1 MNRKVFGLVL
11 IVMLSLALAIPSA
24 YAASAKA
31 TSAVGNLK
39 EVAASSSVIMEDG
52 WETVL
57 QNQIKTSSQKDLFV
71 DVSLECGLTTNT
83 KAMSK
88 LLEKAIADAEAAVYV
103 RVLVD
108 GVEAYPGVVTF
119 AKRRQVLIA
128 EFAGDITG
136 CLDEYGHVII
146 DDGSCVEEESVALI
160 LDTLS
165 AHAFNFIAQDVGV
178 GTHTITVE
186 AKTAYVNAEL
196 EDGDYP
202 ATSAW
207 VGKGSMTVEEV
218 RMIQDEDVAPEI

>member
-1 MNRKVFGLVL
+1 MKKKIFGVALV
-11 IVMLSLALAIPSA
+11 VMLSLAIAIPGA
-24 YAASAKA
+24 NAASAKA
-31 TSAVGNLK
+31 TAAAGNLK
-39 EVAASSSVIMEDG
+39 EVVATSSLLRNYG

-57 QNQIKTSSQKDLFV
+57 ENQIKTSSQKDLFV

-83 KAMSK
+83 KATSK
-88 LLEKAIADAEAAVYV
+88 QLARTIADAEAAVYV

-136 CLDEYGHVII
+136 CLDEYGHVDISDPTCI
-146 DDGSCVEEESVALI
+146 QEESVALI

-165 AHAFNFIAQDVGV
+165 AHAFNFIANDVGV

-186 AKTAYVNAEL
+186 AKTTYVNADL

-218 RMIQDEDVAPEI
+218 RMIQDEDIAPEI

>member
-1 MNRKVFGLVL
+1 MKKKGFGLAL
-11 IVMLSLALAIPSA
+11 IVVLSLALMIPSA
-24 YAASAKA
+24 HAASAKA

-39 EVAASSSVIMEDG
+39 EVAASSAVLMDHG

-57 QNQIKTSSQKDLFV
+57 ENQIKTSSQKDLFV

-88 LLEKAIADAEAAVYV
+88 QLQRAIADAEAAVYV

-128 EFAGDITG
+128 EFAGDISL
-136 CLDEYGHVII
+136 CLDEEGHVDLTDPNCIQ
-146 DDGSCVEEESVALI
+146 EESVALI

-165 AHAFNFIAQDVGV
+165 AHAFNFIAVDVGV
-178 GTHTITVE
+178 GTHTITVQ
-186 AKTAYVNAEL
+186 AKTAYVNAAL

-218 RMIQDEDVAPEI
+218 RMIQDEDTSPEI

>member
-11 IVMLSLALAIPSA
+11 VVMLSLALAIPSA

-39 EVAASSSVIMEDG
+39 QVAATSSVLMDYG

-57 QNQIKTSSQKDLFV
+57 ENQIKTSSQKDLFV

-83 KAMSK
+83 KVMSK
-88 LLEKAIADAEAAVYV
+88 QLQRAIADAEAAVYV

-108 GVEAYPGVVTF
+108 GEEAYPSVVTF

-128 EFAGDITG
+128 EFAGDILD
-136 CLDEYGHVII
+136 CLDEEGHVDISDPTCI
-146 DDGSCVEEESVALI
+146 QEESVALI

-178 GTHTITVE
+178 GTHTITVQ
-186 AKTAYVNAEL
+186 AKTAYVSADL